1 MPRKGENI
9 YKRKDGRWEGRYI
22 KEYTLTGKP
31 HWGYLYGKSYAEVK
45 AKLKDQAI
53 AMAISESRNS
63 KIGVPY
69 EIILSDWL
77 KANKSAVKE
86 STYARYDFL
95 VHQHIVPVLGQYHVD
110 KIGTQTVENYLS
122 LLLSQGR
129 LDGNG
134 GLSPKT
140 ANDIF
145 SIVKCSLAYAKDAG
159 YCVFCNTAKLRIKQE
174 PKEMRVLSVSEQR
187 LLQSYLLTDTDAYKY
202 AVLLCL
208 FTGIRIGEVCALR
221 WEHLNVEQGVLDVCK
236 TMQRVKNTDGNKGTH
251 IVVTSPKSKCSYR
264 KIPLPA
270 FLTALSKQ
278 FQGSPDA
285 YILTNKS
292 DKYVEP
298 RVLQTRFKTYLKD
311 CAIADANFH
320 CLRHT
325 FATRCVELGFDVKS
339 LSEILGHANVN
350 ITLNRYV
357 HSSLDLKAENMN
369 KLMSVV

>member
-31 HWGYLYGKSYAEVK
+31 HWGYLYGKSYTEVK
-45 AKLKDQAI
+45 AKLREQVVALTL
-53 AMAISESRNS
+53 SEN
-63 KIGVPY
+63 KNNKLGVAY
-69 EIILSDWL
+69 EVVLNDWL
-77 KANKSAVKE
+77 NSNKSAIKE

-95 VHQHIVPVLGQYHVD
+95 IRQHIIPVLGQYHVD

-122 LLLSQGR
+122 LLLCQGR

-140 ANDIF
+140 VNDIF
-145 SIVKCSLAYAKDAG
+145 AIVKCTLKYAKDVG
-159 YCVFCNTAKLRIKQE
+159 CCVCCNTDRLHIKQE
-174 PKEMRVLSVSEQR
+174 PREMRVLSISEQR
-187 LLQSYLLTDTDAYKY
+187 ILQSYLLTDTDVYKF

-236 TMQRVKNTDGNKGTH
+236 TMQRVKNVDGQKGTH
-251 IVVTSPKSKCSYR
+251 IVIASPKSKCSYR
-264 KIPLPA
+264 KIPLPN
-270 FLTALSKQ
+270 FLAVLSKQ
-278 FQGSPDA
+278 FQGSSEA
-285 YILTNKS
+285 YILTSKS
-292 DKYVEP
+292 GRYVEP
-298 RVLQTRFKTYLKD
+298 RVLQSRFKTYLRACD
-311 CAIADANFH
+311 IADANFH

-369 KLMSVV
+369 KLMSVI